1 MAQFNRDR
9 LAAQLRAGAAEL
21 KVALSDAQ
29 LDQLLDY
36 LAELLRWNRAYN
48 LTAITQPEQ
57 MVVRHLLDSL
67 AVVHLVDGD
76 RLLDVGTGPGLPG
89 MVLAIAAPQRD
100 YHLLD
105 SNGKKTRF
113 LFHARTQLGLTN
125 VTEHHCRVEQHT
137 PQRPYDQVISRAFS
151 SLGAMLLACEPL
163 VAAGGSI
170 VAMKGK
176 LAASELAE
184 LSALKTAA
192 VWQITDTIELSV
204 PGLGAEQRHAVVLR
218 RSRES

>member
-1 MAQFNRDR
+1 MAVFNRDT
-9 LAAQLRAGAAEL
+9 LAAQLRAGADQL
-21 KVALSDAQ
+21 NVALSDAQ
-29 LDQLLDY
+29 LEQLLDY

-48 LTAITQPEQ
+48 LTAITEPEQ

-67 AVVHLVDGD
+67 AVVDLIDGE

-113 LFHARTQLGLTN
+113 LFHARNQLGLDN
-125 VTEHHCRVEQHT
+125 VTEHHCRIEQHT
-137 PQRPYDQVISRAFS
+137 PPLPYNQVISRAFS
-151 SLGAMLLACEPL
+151 SLSAMLLACESL
-163 VAAGGSI
+163 VAEGGSI

-176 LAASELAE
+176 LADRELTELAQ
-184 LSALKTAA
+184 LNTAA
-192 VWQITDTIELSV
+192 AWQITDTVALSV

-218 RSRES
+218 RSSES